1 MKQAVFRLLGPLDVR
16 IDGETVRL
24 GGPRHR
30 TVLAMLLLTP
40 GRTVSVDALIDA
52 VWPSGAP
59 ATARNQIAICVAGL
73 RKLLKDAAGAG
84 ELITTSHPGYVLNLL
99 GHRLDSVDF
108 EELVSRAR
116 EATRKG
122 QTAEACDLFTE
133 ALSLWRGRA
142 LDGVTGQRIEEEV
155 ARWEETRLDVREEHA
170 GLRLQLRSPQP
181 LIAELTALVAEH
193 PLRERARAHLILA
206 HYRAGRRAEALE
218 VFREGRE
225 LMVEQLGIEPGPA
238 LRGLHDL
245 VLQDAPELSGPAD
258 GPGAT
263 TAARIPAELPS
274 APASFTGRVAE
285 LSALDRMLD
294 ERAGRV
300 QLTVAAIS
308 GVAGVG
314 KTALAIHWADRVAGR
329 FPDGQLFADLR
340 GFDERNAL
348 ISPFATLDRFL
359 RALGVPASRIP
370 VDLVGR
376 SALFRSVLDGK
387 RVLIVLDNARSF
399 HQIRPLMPGNGRCCV
414 VITGRERIED
424 LISHYTVLQVGLN
437 AMAPAEAPLLL
448 AKLAGEERIGSDPA
462 AALRLGEL
470 CDRLPLA
477 LQIAGARL
485 VSKPHWSVR
494 HLTSRLADPARRIN
508 ELSPGHGG
516 VRAGFGLSYRALP
529 AAGRRL
535 FRRLGLL
542 GTPDFA
548 SWAGA
553 AVLDTDPVDAEIL
566 MERLV
571 DACLVEVVPGSGL
584 DTTRYRFQELMRLF
598 ARERAEAE
606 ESAEERRAVLERFQR
621 WLARSAN
628 PAGKGPVHS
637 GQSASAATWSSRP
650 NSAATAL

>member
-16 IDGETVRL
+16 IDGEPVKL

-30 TVLAMLLLTP
+30 TILSMLLLTP
-40 GRTVSVDALIDA
+40 GQTVSVDALTEA

-73 RKLLKDAAGAG
+73 RKLFKDAAGEG
-84 ELITTSHPGYVLNLL
+84 ELITTSHPGYVINTLEHLL
-99 GHRLDSVDF
+99 DITGY
-108 EELVSRAR
+108 ENLVSRAR
-116 EATRKG
+116 EALRKG
-122 QTAEACDLFTE
+122 QTAEACDLFAE
-133 ALSLWRGRA
+133 ALALWRGRA

-155 ARWEETRLDVREEHA
+155 TRLEETHLDVCEEHA
-170 GLRLQLRSPQP
+170 GLRLQLYGPQP
-181 LIAELTALVAEH
+181 LIAELTTLVTEH

-218 VFREGRE
+218 VFREGRD
-225 LMVEQLGIEPGPA
+225 LMVRQLGIEPGPA

-245 VLQDAPELSGPAD
+245 VLQDAPELGGPTAD
-258 GPGAT
+258 PHATPPGQV
-263 TAARIPAELPS
+263 PAELPA

-285 LSALDRMLD
+285 LAALNRMLD

-300 QLTVAAIS
+300 PLAVAAIS
-308 GVAGVG
+308 GVAGIG
-314 KTALAIHWADRVAGR
+314 KTALAIHWAERVAER
-329 FPDGQLFADLR
+329 FPDGQLFADLH

-370 VDLVGR
+370 ADLVGR

-387 RVLIVLDNARSF
+387 RVLIVLDNVRSF

-414 VITGRERIED
+414 VITDRERIED
-424 LISHYTVLQVGLN
+424 LITHYTVLQIGLN

-448 AKLAGEERIGSDPA
+448 AKLAGEGRIGSDPA

-485 VSKPHWSVR
+485 VSKPHWSVQ
-494 HLTSRLADPARRIN
+494 HLTNRLVDPARRMN
-508 ELSPGHGG
+508 ELSPGQGG

-542 GTPDFA
+542 STSDFE
-548 SWAGA
+548 SWASA
-553 AVLDTDPVDAEIL
+553 AVLDTDQVDAESL

-571 DACLVEVVPGSGL
+571 DARLVEVGPGS
-584 DTTRYRFQELMRLF
+584 DPHTMRYRFQDLMRIF

-606 ESAEERRAVLERFQR
+606 ESAEERRAVLERYQQR
-621 WLARSAN
+621 LAEVRGRGV
-628 PAGKGPVHS
+628 AGPSLTCHAGGTP
-637 GQSASAATWSSRP
+637 G
-650 NSAATAL
+650 